1 MIYTIL
7 IFILILGVLIGSH
20 ELGHFL
26 AAKANG
32 ITVKEFSLG
41 MGPRLCSL
49 TKGGTIYSIRLLP
62 IGGACMFEGEDGA
75 DSEDANGAPRE
86 LSEGAFPNAS
96 VWARICTVV
105 AGPFFNFVLAYVL
118 AVIITANSY
127 TDRPVVQELIPDYP
141 AQEAGMQ
148 SGDLIVRMNGERI
161 HFAKEIQLITMLNDQ
176 NAPITVEYERDGQ
189 KYETV
194 LTPQYDQDSGRYLLG
209 FQGYAEYVRPE
220 GLEIFADAFHEV
232 GYGLKSTVKSLRMM
246 IEGRVSKNDVAGPV
260 YMAKMVDDVTEMAK
274 PYGVWAV
281 ILNLMNF
288 ALLLSVNLGVLNL
301 LPIPALDGGRL
312 VFLLL
317 ELLRGKPV
325 PVEKEGMVHLAGFA
339 VLMLFMVWVVFND
352 ITRLIG

>member
-26 AAKANG
+26 VAKANG
-32 ITVKEFSLG
+32 ITVKEFALG
-41 MGPRLCSL
+41 MGPKLWSF
-49 TKGGTIYSIRLLP
+49 TKGGTVYSIRLLP

-75 DSEDANGAPRE
+75 DSEDVDGVPRE

-96 VWARICTVV
+96 VWARIGTVV

-127 TDRPVVQELIPDYP
+127 TDRPVVQELIPGYP
-141 AQEAGMQ
+141 AQEAGIQ
-148 SGDLIVRMNGERI
+148 PGDLITRMNGERI

-194 LTPQYDQDSGRYLLG
+194 LTPEYDQKSGRYLLG
-209 FQGYAEYVRPE
+209 FQGYAEYVRPK
-220 GLEIFADAFHEV
+220 GLQIFTDGFHEV
-232 GYGLKSTVKSLRMM
+232 GYGLKSTVKSLKMM

-288 ALLLSVNLGVLNL
+288 AMLLSVNLGVLNL

-312 VFLLL
+312 VFLLF
-317 ELLRGKPV
+317 ELIRGKPV
-325 PVEKEGMVHLAGFA
+325 PTEKEGMVHLAGFA